1 MLFSSVSFLFAFLP
15 IAVLAYFAAPGRR
28 MKNLVLLALSVG
40 FYAWGGLGS
49 LLVLAASIVMNYV
62 CGLAID
68 ALRDRPGASKVA
80 LVAGV
85 VANVALLASF
95 KYLGFLATSVNAVA
109 HLDLS
114 VPALI
119 MPIGVSFFTFEG
131 LSYIVDVYRRRA
143 PVQRN
148 PLDVALYMGLF
159 ATIMSGPIVRYADF
173 HEQIGSRSER
183 LEDVATGARRFII
196 GLAKKV
202 IVAGGLGTLTATVF
216 TSPTDGLSVAAAWLG
231 ALAFTGQ
238 IYFDFSGYSDMA
250 IGLGLMF
257 GFRLPE
263 NFSYPYVSQS
273 VTEFWRR
280 WHMSLGAWFRE
291 YVYIPLGGNRVTRIV
306 NLRNILIVW
315 ALTGLWHGA
324 TWSFVVWGLYY
335 GVLMA
340 IEKFVIGE
348 RIHGVWR
355 PVRHAFT
362 MLAVIVGWVLFR
374 SETLGGAL
382 QYLQAMVGA
391 GDRAL
396 IDPRAVF
403 YLTQYRFE
411 LAVALIGSLP
421 IIPLLRARWE
431 RREHS
436 TRADGA
442 LALGT
447 TLALGALFVVSISY
461 VVSTTFAP
469 FLYFKF

>member
-1 MLFSSVSFLFAFLP
+1 VLFSSVSFLFAFLP
-15 IAVLAYFAAPGRR
+15 LAVCVYFIAPGRR
-28 MKNLVLLALSVG
+28 LKNLA
-40 FYAWGGLGS
+40 
-49 LLVLAASIVMNYV
+49 LLVLSVVFYAYGGLDSLVVLAGSVLANYA

-68 ALRDRPGASKVA
+68 ALKDRPRAAKAA

-85 VANVALLASF
+85 LVNVGILASF
-95 KYLGFLATSVNAVA
+95 KYLTFFADTLNAVA
-109 HLDLS
+109 RTGITAPS
-114 VPALI
+114 LI

-131 LSYIVDVYRRRA
+131 LSYIVDVYRGRG

-159 ATIMSGPIVRYADF
+159 ATILSGPIVRYADF
-173 HEQIGSRSER
+173 HGQIMDRSEK
-183 LEDVATGARRFII
+183 LESVAAGARRFIV
-196 GLAKKV
+196 GLAKKT
-202 IVAGGLGTLTATVF
+202 IVSGALGTLTASAFGT
-216 TSPTDGLSVAAAWLG
+216 PDAQLSVAGAWLG

-250 IGLGLMF
+250 VGIGMMF

-263 NFSYPYVSQS
+263 NFDYPYVSQS

-291 YVYIPLGGNRVTRIV
+291 YVYIPLGGNRVTRLV

-315 ALTGLWHGA
+315 TLTGLWHGA

-340 IEKFVIGE
+340 IEKFVIGD
-348 RIHGVWR
+348 RIHSVWR
-355 PVRHAFT
+355 PVRHGLT
-362 MLAVIVGWVLFR
+362 MLAVIVGWVFFR
-374 SETLGGAL
+374 SDTLTGAL
-382 QYLQAMVGA
+382 QYLTAMAGA
-391 GDRAL
+391 GGRAL

-403 YLTQYRFE
+403 YVTQYRFE
-411 LAVALIGSLP
+411 LVVAVIASLP
-421 IIPLLRARWE
+421 LIPFLQARWE
-431 RREHS
+431 SRERS
-436 TRADGA
+436 PLAAGA
-442 LALGT
+442 VSLGT
-447 TLALGALFVVSISY
+447 TLALGAMFVVSIAY